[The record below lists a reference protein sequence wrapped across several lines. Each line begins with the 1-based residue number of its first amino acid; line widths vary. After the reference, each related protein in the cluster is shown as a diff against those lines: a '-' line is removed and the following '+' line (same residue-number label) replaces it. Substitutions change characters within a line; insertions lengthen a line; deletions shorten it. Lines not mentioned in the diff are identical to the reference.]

1 MVVKHRKPP
10 QAHMRPTST
19 HTWGLPTHAMSLFD
33 FKSIYSLEIDAADK
47 PSIDVHDGHLILT
60 AERGEDRIMI
70 TAPLSSVLPTATS
83 MVTTVRSGKTKRMRH
98 TRVNVNKGKQLD
110 PSHRAVGEN
119 SPAAKLTESSVREI
133 RALAEDKDF
142 VKTFSSKQGMLY
154 DLANAYGI
162 HWTTVWNI
170 LNYRS
175 WKHVDPHK
183 APQKTI

>member
-1 MVVKHRKPP
+1 
-10 QAHMRPTST
+10 MRPTST
-19 HTWGLPTHAMSLFD
+19 HTWGLPTNTMSLFD

-70 TAPLSSVLPTATS
+70 TAPLSSVLPTAAP
-83 MVTTVRSGKTKRMRH
+83 MVTTVRSGKTKRMRRA
-98 TRVNVNKGKQLD
+98 RVNVNKGKQLD

-119 SPAAKLTESSVREI
+119 SPAAKLNESSVREI

-162 HWTTVWNI
+162 HWTTVWSI
-170 LNYRS
+170 LNYKT
-175 WKHVDPHK
+175 WKHVDSHK
-183 APQKTI
+183 APQKAN